1 VTDNRSEVYRNTETF
16 LDEHNDGETVL
27 EHLLAVD
34 GEEETWEFSDL
45 ELDSGTFGEVVSAGV
60 VEKVDEEYQ
69 LANRQAVSAVVTG
82 EEVAEPEDADA
93 GFDVGYELDYTRVGA
108 MVGALLIIVLT
119 RTIHY
124 RSVFMNGRVVSPGND
139 PYFFRYWQE
148 QLLAEASSPLSL
160 QVLVNPPWD
169 DGSFNQRPLTHAT
182 NWWFAE
188 LLGGDQWAADFVA
201 AWLPIVFTILL
212 AIVVYYLALVLTE
225 DVRVGV
231 ASVLFLALAPVHAV
245 YTGLGLLHHRYNQYL
260 WFGLILLTLVWL
272 ATDVKERRT
281 AVEPGQAVRD
291 HLAERKTWGV
301 AALFGLAFA
310 FWTHSWGGS
319 LEFFV
324 PLCIYAGLR
333 VCMDV
338 REGISPG
345 RANLPLVAGF
355 GFGATLAI
363 GLHLALSW
371 HGLPAPLLSVVTFG
385 AAAALVGIG
394 EFWHRRELTARK
406 LLTTEVVLAV
416 VGVIVVTVFLAMSS
430 DLVERIVN
438 TLTASAPE
446 WQTSVQ
452 SESMYSTEQFVIF
465 GPIAQ
470 IGLEFYIALGAL
482 AWCIALVY
490 REYEPG
496 WLALAVVTLHYVVL
510 SGIMVRFAGRLVIA
524 MAVFGGLGLVFALSR
539 LDLIRDPELLA
550 EGGSSPRD
558 VVPDSET
565 RQPFGVPSPQR
576 GTMVVVVCVLI
587 FGASLV
593 FLPTQMNQIGHD
605 PADVGTASEI
615 ADHAESLNRDHPDN
629 HVLAT
634 WETYRMYNYFVSGE
648 SESERLGRYGY
659 TPLFRDED
667 IEGRLKGY
675 TDSIGYLVLTEP
687 SIDIPAEQEQPRL
700 TDQLGLPD
708 DRFNSLEQYRLIAL
722 DDDHG
727 IAVFA
732 VVPGA
737 TVALTGDGG
746 EQVRIATTVTD
757 DGRSFTYARNATL
770 DSNGTATVTVPY
782 PGRYSVGDRTIEITE
797 ADVRNNRRVSTD
809 MRSSAGQ

>member
-1 VTDNRSEVYRNTETF
+1 VTDNHSEVYRNTETF
-16 LDEHNDGETVL
+16 LDEHDDGETVL

-34 GEEETWEFSDL
+34 GEEEETWEFSDL

-60 VEKVDEEYQ
+60 VEKVDGEYQ

-82 EEVAEPEDADA
+82 KEEAEPDDGET
-93 GFDVGYELDYTRVGA
+93 GFEPGYELNYMRVG
-108 MVGALLIIVLT
+108 GLLGTLLVLLLT
-119 RTIHY
+119 RTVHY
-124 RSVFMNGRVVSPGND
+124 RSVFINGRVVSPGND

-201 AWLPIVFTILL
+201 AWLPVVFTLLL
-212 AIVVYYLALVLTE
+212 AIVIYYLALTLTG
-225 DVRVGV
+225 DVRVGF
-231 ASVLFLALAPVHAV
+231 ASVLFLSLAPVHAV

-260 WFGLILLTLVWL
+260 WFGVVLLTLVWL
-272 ATDVKERRT
+272 ATDVKERR
-281 AVEPGQAVRD
+281 AAAGPGRAVRD
-291 HLAERKTWGV
+291 HLAERKTWAV
-301 AALFGLAFA
+301 AALFGIAFA
-310 FWTHSWGGS
+310 LWTHSWGGS

-324 PLCIYAGLR
+324 PVGIYAGLR

-338 REGISPG
+338 REGVSPG

-385 AAAALVGIG
+385 AVAAFVGIG
-394 EFWHRRELTARK
+394 EFWHRRELSARK
-406 LLTTEVVLAV
+406 LLATEVVIAV
-416 VGVIVVTVFLAMSS
+416 VGVIVVTVFLAISS
-430 DLVERIVN
+430 DLVERIVDS
-438 TLTASAPE
+438 LTASAPE

-452 SESMYSTEQFVIF
+452 SESLYSTEQFVIF

-496 WLALAVVTLHYVVL
+496 WLALAVVTLHYAVV

-524 MAVFGGLGLVFALSR
+524 MAVLGGLGLVFVLSR
-539 LDLIRDPELLA
+539 LDLAEDLELLA
-550 EGGSSPRD
+550 ESNSSSPNGIAS
-558 VVPDSET
+558 DSGT
-565 RQPFGVPSPQR
+565 QQPFGIPSLHR
-576 GTMVVVVCVLI
+576 GAMVVVVCVLV

-605 PADVGTASEI
+605 PVDVETATEI
-615 ADHAESLNRDHPDN
+615 ADHAESLNREHPDN

-634 WETYRMYNYFVSGE
+634 WRTYRMYNYFVSGQ
-648 SESERLGRYGY
+648 SESERLGRYLYPRFLSDENPENEQYIDRVGY
-659 TPLFRDED
+659 VVVSESL
-667 IEGRLKGY
+667 
-675 TDSIGYLVLTEP
+675 
-687 SIDIPAEQEQPRL
+687 IDIPADDSYDRL
-700 TDQLGLPD
+700 SDHLGVSD
-708 DRFNSLEQYRLIAL
+708 DRFESLERYRLISVKEQY
-722 DDDHG
+722 DT
-727 IAVFA
+727 AVFSI
-732 VVPGA
+732 VPGA
-737 TVALTGDGG
+737 TMEVNGAENET
-746 EQVRIATTVTD
+746 VRIETEVVVSNRTFTYSRTVTID
-757 DGRSFTYARNATL
+757 EGA
-770 DSNGTATVTVPY
+770 ATVTVPY
-782 PGRYSVGDRTIEITE
+782 PGTYTV
-797 ADVRNNRRVSTD
+797 NNRTVRVAKD
-809 MRSSAGQ
+809 AIYDNQRIVVDLR